1 MVFYSYMK
9 ARILYDQLTSS
20 ERKTFRLHL
29 LYSIVEGMMTGAIV
43 LNEYIFIKALNG
55 SNYQLSVL
63 FQTSVIVLLFSV
75 LFNELIRRTANKKRM
90 LIQVALLTHAPLLI
104 MLAFPGSQTLPT
116 GNSYFHYIFLFIFFA
131 YFLSRPLVYPTIN
144 LFLKTNYRE
153 EHFGSLYSL
162 GTSLQKITMLL
173 TAFAFGIL
181 LDYDPYIYRF
191 VYPFLGVLG
200 VISIIWLSKIKL
212 PEMPQKEFRKGLK
225 EAIKG
230 SFQRMV
236 EILKHNRPYR
246 DYEMGFILYGFA
258 FMSTKAVIT
267 LFYDVELELNYT
279 SVAFYQNI
287 FNVLA
292 IILLP
297 VFGRLIG
304 KIDPRRFVNINYTA
318 LALMLV
324 AIAATEY
331 LPAYFMLWQIKI
343 YYSLIAAVL
352 FQGIFVSTMSLAWYI
367 GSAYFC
373 TKEEAGD
380 YQSVHLTLTG
390 ARGIFAP
397 LIGIFF
403 YEHIGFTGTFILGI
417 LALVAAI
424 ILMHWSI
431 KNRE

>member
-1 MVFYSYMK
+1 MK
-9 ARILYDQLTSS
+9 ARTLYTQLTGG
-20 ERKTFRLHL
+20 ERRTFRLHL
-29 LYSIVEGMMTGAIV
+29 LYSIIEGMMNGAIV

-104 MLAFPGSQTLPT
+104 MLAFPGTHQLPE
-116 GNSYFHYIFLFIFFA
+116 GNSYYHYVFLFIFFA

-144 LFLKTNYRE
+144 LFLKSNYRE

-162 GTSLQKITMLL
+162 GTSLQKVTMLL
-173 TAFAFGIL
+173 TAFGFGIL
-181 LDYDPYIYRF
+181 LDYDPYFYRF
-191 VYPFLGVLG
+191 VYPLLGVLG
-200 VISIIWLSKIKL
+200 VISIVWLSLIKL
-212 PEMPQKEFRKGLK
+212 PEMPQEHFRKGFK

-230 SFQRMV
+230 SFRRMIN
-236 EILKHNRPYR
+236 ILKTNLPYR
-246 DYEMGFILYGFA
+246 DYEVGFILYGFA

-267 LFYDVELELNYT
+267 LFYDVELQLNYT

-292 IILLP
+292 IVLLP

-304 KIDPRRFVNINYTA
+304 KIDPRRFVIINYTA
-318 LALMLV
+318 LAFMLAAV
-324 AIAATEY
+324 AATQY
-331 LPAYFMLWQIKI
+331 LPGYFMLWQLKV

-373 TKEEAGD
+373 SKEEAGD

-403 YEHIGFTGTFILGI
+403 YEHIGFTGSFSLGI
-417 LALVAAI
+417 LALIGAI
-424 ILMHWSI
+424 VLMHWSI
-431 KNRE
+431 KNRT